1 MVFSK
6 YGHILEE
13 EKSNNAFVTEL
24 TEQQEM
30 EQPARFTSEE
40 GSGSS
45 SSSVFN
51 EHISNE
57 QHKTISYELN
67 GEDSSTDEMLVQ
79 KRSMTKENKKGDSSS
94 SEESK
99 PQEHSESSESCKSD
113 EDSSSEEVKRIR
125 LVKRSLDSPQ
135 ESSNSLRKNTNGTNS
150 KEILAIDSKET
161 TVVESTIET
170 TEATTQDVE
179 AGTKTTDSLSE
190 STTVEEQLTETTEV
204 TESTGTVSTTETTEE
219 TDVTQYTSS
228 ETEPKVTNIEFQ
240 TTTETETTEKDKTT
254 TAEEQQTTT
263 IFTQT
268 TEMPTTDSSETDEDE
283 SSVASNSTLPEVE
296 PSTSPAT
303 PEDKPQL
310 TFTQVAMARVN
321 KLSDQIRVVLYNYR
335 ITKVVVIPGQTFFPD
350 PMPMQDFQKTFS
362 VGTMAFSNMMCHGLS
377 NFTIEHVNTDVD
389 KMQVSDKPN
398 FTFHTSRGV

>member
-6 YGHILEE
+6 YEQILEE
-13 EKSNNAFVTEL
+13 EKSNNAFDTTEH

-30 EQPARFTSEE
+30 EQPPHLISEE
-40 GSGSS
+40 GPGSS
-45 SSSVFN
+45 ISSLLD
-51 EHISNE
+51 EGISNE
-57 QHKTISYELN
+57 QQTTISSELS
-67 GEDSSTDEMLVQ
+67 GEDSSTDETLVE
-79 KRSMTKENKKGDSSS
+79 KRSMVKENKKGDSSS
-94 SEESK
+94 SGESK
-99 PQEHSESSESCKSD
+99 AQEHSESSESSKSD

-135 ESSNSLRKNTNGTNS
+135 ESSNSLNKNNNGTNS

-170 TEATTQDVE
+170 TEATTQDAE
-179 AGTKTTDSLSE
+179 DGTKTTYSMSE
-190 STTVEEQLTETTEV
+190 STTVEEQHAETTEV
-204 TESTGTVSTTETTEE
+204 TDSTGTVTTTETTEE

-240 TTTETETTEKDKTT
+240 TTTEITEHEKTT
-254 TAEEQQTTT
+254 TVEEQQPTT
-263 IFTQT
+263 IFTLT
-268 TEMPTTDSSETDEDE
+268 TEMSTTDSSETDEDE
-283 SSVASNSTLPEVE
+283 SLAASKSTLPEVE
-296 PSTSPAT
+296 PSNSPTT

-350 PMPMQDFQKTFS
+350 PMPMQDFQKAFS

-389 KMQVSDKPN
+389 KMQVSDGTN
-398 FTFHTSRGV
+398 VIFHTSRGV

>member
-6 YGHILEE
+6 YEQILEE
-13 EKSNNAFVTEL
+13 EISNNAFDTMDQ

-30 EQPARFTSEE
+30 EQSPHLIFEE

-45 SSSVFN
+45 SSSLLD
-51 EHISNE
+51 EGISNE
-57 QHKTISYELN
+57 QQKTISSELS
-67 GEDSSTDEMLVQ
+67 GEDSSTDETLVE
-79 KRSMTKENKKGDSSS
+79 KRSMVKENKKGDSSS
-94 SEESK
+94 SGESK
-99 PQEHSESSESCKSD
+99 AQEHSESSESSKSD

-135 ESSNSLRKNTNGTNS
+135 ESSNSLNKNNNGTNS

-161 TVVESTIET
+161 TVVDSTIET
-170 TEATTQDVE
+170 TEATTQDAE
-179 AGTKTTDSLSE
+179 DGTKTTYSMSE
-190 STTVEEQLTETTEV
+190 STTVEEQHAETTEV
-204 TESTGTVSTTETTEE
+204 TDSTVTVTTTETAEE

-240 TTTETETTEKDKTT
+240 TTTEITENDETTTV
-254 TAEEQQTTT
+254 EEQQPTT
-263 IFTQT
+263 ILTLT
-268 TEMPTTDSSETDEDE
+268 TEMSTTDSSETDEDE
-283 SSVASNSTLPEVE
+283 SLAASKSTLPEVE
-296 PSTSPAT
+296 PSNSPPT

-310 TFTQVAMARVN
+310 TFTQVAMAKVN

-350 PMPMQDFQKTFS
+350 PMPMQDFRKTFS

-389 KMQVSDKPN
+389 KMQVSDETN
-398 FTFHTSRGV
+398 VTFHTSRGV

>member
-6 YGHILEE
+6 YEQILEE
-13 EKSNNAFVTEL
+13 EISNNAFDTTEH

-30 EQPARFTSEE
+30 EQPPHLISEE
-40 GSGSS
+40 DPGSS
-45 SSSVFN
+45 NSSLLD
-51 EHISNE
+51 EGISNE
-57 QHKTISYELN
+57 QQKTIRSELS
-67 GEDSSTDEMLVQ
+67 GEDSSTDETLVE
-79 KRSMTKENKKGDSSS
+79 KRSMVKENKKGDSSS
-94 SEESK
+94 SGESK
-99 PQEHSESSESCKSD
+99 AQEHSESSESSKSD

-135 ESSNSLRKNTNGTNS
+135 ESSNSLNKNNNGTNS

-170 TEATTQDVE
+170 TEATTQDAE
-179 AGTKTTDSLSE
+179 DGTKTTYSMSE
-190 STTVEEQLTETTEV
+190 STTVEEQHAQTTEV
-204 TESTGTVSTTETTEE
+204 TDSTGTVTTTETTET
-219 TDVTQYTSS
+219 TDVTQFTSS

-240 TTTETETTEKDKTT
+240 TTTEIVENDKTT
-254 TAEEQQTTT
+254 TVEEQQPTT
-263 IFTQT
+263 ILTVT
-268 TEMPTTDSSETDEDE
+268 TEMSTTDSSETDEDE
-283 SSVASNSTLPEVE
+283 SLAASKSTLPEVE
-296 PSTSPAT
+296 PSNSPPT

-335 ITKVVVIPGQTFFPD
+335 ITKMVVIPGQTFFPD
-350 PMPMQDFQKTFS
+350 PMPMQGFQKKFS

-389 KMQVSDKPN
+389 RMQVSDETN
-398 FTFHTSRGV
+398 VTLHTRRGV